1 VELTILASFL
11 PESGT
16 PYFVMMIA
24 GFVIGAW
31 GHGMKSR
38 FVVGLGIALIFL
50 ATVLLPIALIATGE
64 DPQPPKGGYPS
75 QGPE

>member
-1 VELTILASFL
+1 VELTVLASFL

-38 FVVGLGIALIFL
+38 FVVALGIALIFL

-64 DPQPPKGGYPS
+64 EPEPPKGGLPS

>member
-1 VELTILASFL
+1 VSLAAFL

-16 PYFVMMIA
+16 PYFVMMIV

-38 FVVGLGIALIFL
+38 VVTAIGIALIFL
-50 ATVLLPIALIATGE
+50 ATVLLPIALVLTGE
-64 DPQPPKGGYPS
+64 EPRDPKGGFPS
-75 QGPE
+75 KGPE